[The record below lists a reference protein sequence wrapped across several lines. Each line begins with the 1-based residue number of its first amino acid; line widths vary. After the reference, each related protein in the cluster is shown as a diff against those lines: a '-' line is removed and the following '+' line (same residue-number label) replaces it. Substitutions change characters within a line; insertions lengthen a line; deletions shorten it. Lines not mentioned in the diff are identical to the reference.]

1 MTYEHMS
8 IDVSEG
14 VALCRFNRPDSAN
27 AMHLPLCEELLDIAI
42 RCDEDPSIRAV
53 VFTGEGKM
61 FSAGGDIAYF
71 KDQGDNLPAAAKKM
85 TVFLHGAIS
94 RLHRMDAPVICAVN
108 GTAAGA
114 GFSFAIQGDLV
125 LAGEGAK
132 FTMAYTRLGVS
143 PDGSATYFL
152 PRRVGTKRALDLI
165 LTNRLLTSE
174 EAREWGLV
182 DYVHP
187 DENLLDEA
195 MKMAGMLAKGP
206 TGAYGRVKHLIH
218 DSMHETLESQMERET
233 RGIADSMRSEDGQE
247 GIDAFLAKRAPQFG
261 G

>member
-1 MTYEHMS
+1 MS
-8 IDVSEG
+8 YDHFKFEVTDG
-14 VALCRFNRPDSAN
+14 VAVATFNRPDAAN
-27 AMHLPLCEELLDIAI
+27 AMHLPLCEELLDISI
-42 RCDEDPSIRAV
+42 RCDEDPAIRAV

-61 FSAGGDIAYF
+61 FSAGGDIAFF
-71 KDQGDNLPAAAKKM
+71 KKEGDDLPAMAKKM
-85 TVFLHGAIS
+85 TVFLHAAIS
-94 RLHRMDAPVICAVN
+94 RLHRMDPPVICAVN

-125 LAGEGAK
+125 LAGESTK
-132 FTMAYTRLGVS
+132 LTMAYTRLGVS
-143 PDGSATYFL
+143 PDGSASYFL

-165 LTNRLLTSE
+165 LTNRLLTAE

-187 DENLLDEA
+187 DDKLMEEA
-195 MKMAGMLAKGP
+195 MKLAGQLAKGP

-218 DSMHETLESQMERET
+218 DSMNESLESQMERET
-233 RGIADSMRSEDGQE
+233 RGIADSMRSADGKE
-247 GIDAFLAKRAPQFG
+247 GIDAFLAKRPANFG